1 MTGLIDKEQIKQLL
15 SPLYPAFKLG
25 MLGFIIPGAISL
37 ILGVLILF
45 SADLSGIEAGI
56 MLLSTGG
63 IALICLV
70 GTLFQLLRRYNKV
83 NNVNLVV
90 TYGDSFFPV
99 YLAYVLPEQNINLQR
114 FLSNFFSPRELA
126 QNLSRYSPVS
136 FDSLGPVTFIT
147 FKKKGNVFIEKLGK
161 VKKVFGWQSGNQIE
175 IEYTPEDMR
184 RMESLLK
191 HELSHV
197 MLRAASPTMTVDQ
210 QHEYIKEVE

>member
-126 QNLSRYSPVS
+126 QN
-136 FDSLGPVTFIT
+136 
-147 FKKKGNVFIEKLGK
+147 
-161 VKKVFGWQSGNQIE
+161 QIE